1 MESLPVQTPD
11 ARARGPRHDSILQ
24 AATHVIAER
33 GYHKASI
40 SDIIAR
46 AGIARGTFYL
56 YFSNKRSVFEE
67 ILEQAIETLAA
78 SILPIEMAGD
88 SPPPRQQLHANLT
101 RVLGLLLRERALSS
115 LLLDN
120 SLSPD
125 PEGQQPLA
133 RFFSRVRALIRSSLD
148 TGIAMG
154 LLRPCQT
161 ELVAAACL
169 GAVRGVVAQL
179 LEQPETPELGQLV
192 DEIIDFALHGVIARS
207 DAF

>member
-1 MESLPVQTPD
+1 MESPSVEATDPP
-11 ARARGPRHDSILQ
+11 ARGPRHASILL
-24 AATHVIAER
+24 AATAIIAER

-67 ILEQAIETLAA
+67 ILEQAIERLAEA
-78 SILPIEMAGD
+78 IRPIELGPD
-88 SPPPRQQLHANLT
+88 SLPPRTQLHANLT
-101 RVLGLLLRERALSS
+101 RVLSLLLSERALCS

-133 RFFSRVRALIRSSLD
+133 SFFTRVRAMIRSSLD
-148 TGIAMG
+148 TGIEMG
-154 LLRPCQT
+154 LLRPCRT
-161 ELVAAACL
+161 EWVAAACL
-169 GAVRGVVAQL
+169 GAVRGVVGQL
-179 LEQPETPELGQLV
+179 LETPDLPELGQLV
-192 DEIIDFALHGVIARS
+192 DEIIDFALHGVIARP